1 MRRTGLV
8 PENGS
13 SGIDMLGEVDGWE
26 EGRYQSA
33 PRYINTPARN
43 SVNIVG
49 RIDVLVGAGGRCT
62 RPFRSKSKQYGYK
75 VECTVSQVRTG
86 RKNLPRG

>member
-1 MRRTGLV
+1 MRRTELV

-49 RIDVLVGAGGRCT
+49 RIDVLVGAGGRVLVLSGRGGNGMQT
-62 RPFRSKSKQYGYK
+62 RSS
-75 VECTVSQVRTG
+75 VR
-86 RKNLPRG
+86 